1 MLGLVDPFLG
11 ILFAHPELSRSYVAI
26 LVTGRYPST
35 LFSELT
41 NRLTADFRA
50 VLPSCPGR
58 LFPRSRRLP
67 PAGAFPRSRLLGELS
82 GDAAPLHRRAG
93 ALPGLV
99 RHPTIRPSSVASEGR
114 AGADS
119 MVGMTDT
126 VADVTPEIAPSSY
139 DAAQRRSDAIW
150 RKIESDPSGLRMLTG
165 DRPTGA
171 LHIGHYF
178 GSLRN
183 RVRLQQ
189 AGVETWVIVADYQV
203 ITDRE
208 ILGDIQGSVRELL
221 TDYLAVGIDP
231 ERATIFTHSAVPAL
245 NQLMLPFLSL
255 VTQPELERNPTVK
268 AELAAAGKSA
278 MGGLMLTYPVH
289 QAADILFCH
298 GNLVPVGKDQLPH
311 IEQTRVIA
319 RRFNERYAGGEEYFP
334 EPDALLS
341 ESPTILGLDGENKMS
356 KSLGNTV
363 MLRMDEAETLKK
375 IKKAKTDAD
384 RQITYDP
391 ENRPEVANLLTIA
404 AQSTGRTPEDIAE
417 EIGDRGAGTL
427 KIFTAEALNAHLAPL
442 RARRAELEQDPGH
455 LMQVLRTG
463 NERANA
469 AADETLQRVRE
480 FMGMVY

>member
-1 MLGLVDPFLG
+1 M
-11 ILFAHPELSRSYVAI
+11 
-26 LVTGRYPST
+26 
-35 LFSELT
+35 
-41 NRLTADFRA
+41 
-50 VLPSCPGR
+50 
-58 LFPRSRRLP
+58 
-67 PAGAFPRSRLLGELS
+67 
-82 GDAAPLHRRAG
+82 
-93 ALPGLV
+93 
-99 RHPTIRPSSVASEGR
+99 RHPTIRLSSVASVGR
-114 AGADS
+114 EGADS

-126 VADVTPEIAPSSY
+126 VADVTPEISPSSY

-442 RARRAELEQDPGH
+442 RARRAELEQDPGY